1 MPSTRTAALPRLDA
15 EPCRRT
21 ELLQHA
27 NRADLDRVAELIAQ
41 GEIVAFGFNGIFA
54 FLGDADQPVAA
65 RRMAAAKGQ
74 ADDKPLAL
82 VCPPECLDEF
92 VDLTHAA
99 VAPGRFARIRQL
111 QTRLHGLGAILPAAG
126 LNLPSYAQQD
136 GTVLNVWFE
145 LPPASPARYLHE
157 RLRTMG
163 VRTMIG
169 TSANRHGEP
178 TYTDPTHALR
188 VFGGRIAAV
197 VSHDLRRVRP
207 EHLVSSSMVDFT
219 RDRPTLLRHGSVPAA
234 ALRTAIRELGLGDLA
249 VPAPRLVT
257 A

>member
-1 MPSTRTAALPRLDA
+1 MPSARTAALPRLDS
-15 EPCRRT
+15 EPVRRT

-27 NRADLDRVAELIAQ
+27 DRRDLDRVAELIVQ

-54 FLGDADQPVAA
+54 FLGDADQPIAA
-65 RRMAAAKGQ
+65 RRMAEAKGQ
-74 ADDKPLAL
+74 ADDKPIAL
-82 VCPPECLDEF
+82 VCAPECLDEF
-92 VDLTHAA
+92 IDTAHAA

-111 QTRLHGLGAILPAAG
+111 QTRLHGLGAILPADRQR
-126 LNLPSYAQQD
+126 LPGYAQQD

-145 LPPASPARYLHE
+145 LPPASPARYLHD

-178 TYTDPTHALR
+178 TYTDPSHAMR

-197 VSHDLRRVRP
+197 VTHDLRAVKP
-207 EHLVSSSMVDFT
+207 EHLVSSTMVDFT
-219 RDRPTLLRHGSVPAA
+219 RDRPTLLRHGSVPVPQLRA
-234 ALRTAIRELGLGDLA
+234 ALRELELGELVL
-249 VPAPRLVT
+249 PAPKLVR